1 MHGGS
6 GCGVSFLLLIAKAS
20 VSGTLWEYGRIMAC
34 VETNRGNIIYLRNG
48 CQSMGRFI
56 DSPRSLLLLAGCILA
71 TNAAGFLGSLV
82 TETGPGSWYVE
93 DLVKPWFVP
102 PSIVFPVV
110 WTTLFILMGIAL
122 YLVLRKGIE
131 EKDVR
136 IAVAV
141 FGVQLIL
148 NIAWSFAFFGLQ
160 SPFAGLIVIF
170 ILWCAILATIWYFFR
185 VEKAAAYLLVPY
197 IAWVSF
203 AALINATILLIN

>member
-1 MHGGS
+1 
-6 GCGVSFLLLIAKAS
+6 
-20 VSGTLWEYGRIMAC
+20 
-34 VETNRGNIIYLRNG
+34 
-48 CQSMGRFI
+48 MGRFI
-56 DSPRSLLLLAGCILA
+56 DSSRSLLLLAGCILA

-102 PSIVFPVV
+102 PSIAFPIV

-136 IAVAV
+136 IAAAV

-148 NIAWSFAFFGLQ
+148 NIGWSFAFFGLQ
-160 SPFAGLIVIF
+160 SPLAGLIVI
-170 ILWCAILATIWYFFR
+170 IVLWCAIFATIWYFFR
-185 VEKAAAYLLVPY
+185 VEKTAAYLLVPY